1 MTTGPRLLLRMPR
14 SPKQAAAAPPKP
26 TPAPKAKAK
35 APQAAPKA
43 AAAADADA
51 QAQER
56 LLRAVFAQLPSAI
69 TQSTYVLRWRTLM
82 RDVFPKDATLV
93 DVMARP
99 EQHYPVLLNKVPN
112 QSTRRNLLAA
122 IASTFRHGR
131 EVAGSAAVQG
141 QGDRALAAAWD
152 AWRADFMGW
161 VKARARWQRYLT
173 FANATLDAMAKQ
185 NLPNPRQAAL
195 YTSLDEVGTVYRK
208 LARAPRAHETLNDSQ
223 TLVLF
228 SFYAHQVPK
237 RADLGDVRIFS
248 TATEARAAR
257 AAHPNHL
264 ILPGTSGA
272 ASRTE
277 AVLVVGEHKTA
288 RRQGALLEPL
298 TPAFVRD
305 LRASLL
311 AHPRD
316 ALFVT
321 PAGAPMTPNQF
332 THFVRAAFLRLVGR
346 ATGPTMLRHA
356 YVNERVR
363 WAQTSEEDLEELA
376 RRMGHTSKQQRQYK
390 WTAVVSPVA
399 AAEVAG
405 DDVVCMCQKKA

>member
-1 MTTGPRLLLRMPR
+1 MPR
-14 SPKQAAAAPPKP
+14 KAPPPNPDKPRAPPPQSPKPRAPPA
-26 TPAPKAKAK
+26 PAP
-35 APQAAPKA
+35 
-43 AAAADADA
+43 
-51 QAQER
+51 AQER
-56 LLRAVFAQLPSAI
+56 LLRAVFAGLPSAV

-82 RDVFPKDATLV
+82 RDIFPEDATLV
-93 DVMARP
+93 DVMSRP
-99 EQHYPVLLNKVPN
+99 EQHYPVLLSKVPN
-112 QSTRRNLLAA
+112 LSTRRNLLAA

-131 EVAGSAAVQG
+131 EVAGSAA
-141 QGDRALAAAWD
+141 QGDRAPALAAAWD
-152 AWRADFMGW
+152 AWRSDFKAW
-161 VKARARWQRYLT
+161 IKARARWQRYLT
-173 FANATLDAMAKQ
+173 FANATLDAIAKQ

-195 YTSLDEVGTVYRK
+195 YTSLDEVGAVHRK
-208 LARAPRAHETLNDSQ
+208 LARAPRAHDALNDSL
-223 TLVLF
+223 TLLLF
-228 SFYAHQVPK
+228 GFYAHQVPK

-248 TATEARAAR
+248 TATEARGAR

-264 ILPGTSGA
+264 ILPARTGA
-272 ASRTE
+272 GGGSRSE

-298 TPAFVRD
+298 TAPFVRD

-316 ALFVT
+316 TLFVT

-376 RRMGHTSKQQRQYK
+376 RRMGHTSMQQRQYK
-390 WTAVVSPVA
+390 WTAVVSPAA
-399 AAEVAG
+399 AAELAG
-405 DDVVCMCQKKA
+405 DGVECTCQKKA

>member
-1 MTTGPRLLLRMPR
+1 MG
-14 SPKQAAAAPPKP
+14 
-26 TPAPKAKAK
+26 
-35 APQAAPKA
+35 
-43 AAAADADA
+43 
-51 QAQER
+51 QER
-56 LLRAVFAQLPSAI
+56 LLHAVFAGLPSAI

-99 EQHYPVLLNKVPN
+99 EQHYPLLLSKVPN

-122 IASTFRHGR
+122 VASTFRHGR
-131 EVAGSAAVQG
+131 EVPGSAAA
-141 QGDRALAAAWD
+141 GDRALATAWD
-152 AWRADFMGW
+152 AWRGDFMGW

-185 NLPNPRQAAL
+185 NLPSPRQAAL
-195 YTSLDEVGTVYRK
+195 YTSLDEVGAVHRK
-208 LARAPRAHETLNDSQ
+208 LARAPAAHAALADSLTL
-223 TLVLF
+223 LLF

-237 RADLGDVRIFS
+237 RADLGDVRVFA
-248 TATEARAAR
+248 TASEARAAR
-257 AAHPNHL
+257 AAHPNHI
-264 ILPGTSGA
+264 ILPVAG
-272 ASRTE
+272 ASRAE

-316 ALFVT
+316 TLFVT

-332 THFVRAAFLRLVGR
+332 THFVRAAFRRLVGR

-356 YVNERVR
+356 YVNERVK
-363 WAQTSEEDLEELA
+363 WAQTSEEELEELA

-390 WTAVVSPVA
+390 WTAVVAPAVA
-399 AAEVAG
+399 AELAGSDGVA
-405 DDVVCMCQKKA
+405 CTCQKKA

>member
-1 MTTGPRLLLRMPR
+1 MAPSRMRVCRAPCWTMPPPR
-14 SPKQAAAAPPKP
+14 AAARAEPSLG
-26 TPAPKAKAK
+26 
-35 APQAAPKA
+35 
-43 AAAADADA
+43 
-51 QAQER
+51 QER
-56 LLRAVFAQLPSAI
+56 LLHAVFAGLPSAI

-99 EQHYPVLLNKVPN
+99 EQHYPLLLSKVPN

-122 IASTFRHGR
+122 VASTFRHGR
-131 EVAGSAAVQG
+131 EVPGSAAA
-141 QGDRALAAAWD
+141 GDRALASAWD
-152 AWRADFMGW
+152 AWRGDFMGW

-185 NLPNPRQAAL
+185 NLPSPRQAAL
-195 YTSLDEVGTVYRK
+195 YTSLDEVGAVHRK
-208 LARAPRAHETLNDSQ
+208 LARAPAAHAALADSLTL
-223 TLVLF
+223 LLF

-237 RADLGDVRIFS
+237 RADLGDVRVFA
-248 TATEARAAR
+248 TASEARAAR
-257 AAHPNHL
+257 AAHPNHI
-264 ILPGTSGA
+264 ILPVAG
-272 ASRTE
+272 ASRAE

-316 ALFVT
+316 TLFVT
-321 PAGAPMTPNQF
+321 PAGAPMSPNQF
-332 THFVRAAFLRLVGR
+332 THFVRAAFRRLVGR

-356 YVNERVR
+356 YVNERVK
-363 WAQTSEEDLEELA
+363 WAQTSEEELEELA

-390 WTAVVSPVA
+390 WTAVVAPAVA
-399 AAEVAG
+399 AELAGSDGVA
-405 DDVVCMCQKKA
+405 CTCQKKA